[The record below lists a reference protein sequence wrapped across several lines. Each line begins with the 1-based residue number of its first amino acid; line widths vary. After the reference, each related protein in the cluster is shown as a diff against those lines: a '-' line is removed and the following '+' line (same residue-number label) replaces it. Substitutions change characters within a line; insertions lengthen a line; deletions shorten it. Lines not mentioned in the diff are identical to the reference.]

1 MTTIHKIL
9 IKKFW
14 NEYEG
19 KMNGGY
25 GTLHWKQLLNEELL
39 PKLIDDT
46 LAFKEN
52 LTKHNN
58 DLKKVCPKCKG
69 KMDYE
74 EYWCCNNKGCIDEGI
89 GKPIIKS

>member
-52 LTKHNN
+52 LTKHNSQKIQSAKC
-58 DLKKVCPKCKG
+58 DCECHIYHIDKKDCKCK
-69 KMDYE
+69 
-74 EYWCCNNKGCIDEGI
+74 KGCESEAD
-89 GKPIIKS
+89 